1 MSKKKEDEEIA
12 FIKALAQVLQDNDL
26 AEIEIERSH
35 GEDNILNVRL
45 ARKNKQAQETRN
57 ITTKQ
62 AAQVLDH
69 DATENAEPLST
80 PKPLEDDPAK
90 HPGAVLSPM
99 VGTIYLQPEPD
110 APLFIT
116 PGASVSEGETLLI
129 VEAMKTMNHIP
140 APKAGTVKRILV
152 EDGGAVEFGTPLVII
167 E

>member
-90 HPGAVLSPM
+90 HPGAVP
-99 VGTIYLQPEPD
+99 
-110 APLFIT
+110 
-116 PGASVSEGETLLI
+116 VSYTHLTLP
-129 VEAMKTMNHIP
+129 T
-140 APKAGTVKRILV
+140 TVDV
-152 EDGGAVEFGTPLVII
+152 
-167 E
+167 

>member
-45 ARKNKQAQETRN
+45 ARKNKHAQETRN

-99 VGTIYLQPEPD
+99 VGTIYLPPEPD

-140 APKAGTVKRILV
+140 APNTGTVKRILV